1 METTLL
7 KGRKPTMEELYIH
20 IHCERENGVSPVV
33 AQISTDEEG
42 VEGVSE
48 IVENSD
54 GNGGMNPTADG
65 TSGQVRELD
74 INSLKFTNKK
84 KEQVFVSTNLITILL
99 FFFYGTV
106 VGNEYQP
113 KFG

>member
-1 METTLL
+1 
-7 KGRKPTMEELYIH
+7 MEELYIH

-54 GNGGMNPTADG
+54 GNG
-65 TSGQVRELD
+65 E
-74 INSLKFTNKK
+74 
-84 KEQVFVSTNLITILL
+84 
-99 FFFYGTV
+99 
-106 VGNEYQP
+106 
-113 KFG
+113 